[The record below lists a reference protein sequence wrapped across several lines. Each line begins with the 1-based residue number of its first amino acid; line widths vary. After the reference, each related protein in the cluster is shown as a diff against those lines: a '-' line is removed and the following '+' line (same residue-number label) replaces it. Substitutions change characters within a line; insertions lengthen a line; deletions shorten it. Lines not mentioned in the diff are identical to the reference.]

1 MTLESK
7 VAIVTGAGRGIGRG
21 VALRLAWEGADVAV
35 VDIQGNLAAETAGE
49 VEKLGRRSLALPADV
64 SNSASVAEM
73 VRSVHSKYG
82 RIDILVN
89 SAAIIVTAPMVDTK
103 EEDWDRIMAINLKGT
118 FLCCKAAVPVMMAQR
133 SGKIVNFYSSGAK
146 YGSPNSTAY
155 AATKYGVWGFTLSLA
170 VELAPYGINANCV
183 SPGFCDT
190 GMLRNVFTDK
200 AALANRSLE
209 SVTAGVIDQIPLGRI
224 ARPEDIA
231 AAVAFLC
238 SSDADYIT
246 GDVLLVDG
254 AINRLR
260 VK

>member
-1 MTLESK
+1 M
-7 VAIVTGAGRGIGRG
+7 V
-21 VALRLAWEGADVAV
+21 
-35 VDIQGNLAAETAGE
+35 ETTEA
-49 VEKLGRRSLALPADV
+49 
-64 SNSASVAEM
+64 
-73 VRSVHSKYG
+73 
-82 RIDILVN
+82 
-89 SAAIIVTAPMVDTK
+89 
-103 EEDWDRIMAINLKGT
+103 DWDRIMAINLKGT
-118 FLCCKAAVPVMMAQR
+118 FLCCKAVVPHMMEQR
-133 SGKIVNFYSSGAK
+133 AGKIVNFYSSGAK

-190 GMLRNVFTDK
+190 GMLRTVFTDK
-200 AALANRSLE
+200 AALAGSSLE
-209 SVTAGVIDQIPLGRI
+209 SVTAGVMDQIPLGRM
-224 ARPEDIA
+224 ASPEEVA

-238 SSDADYIT
+238 SSDSDYVT